1 MASKSLVSRPGR
13 RRFVKIAAATSAALA
28 FPYIRTSYAAGSLS
42 LGFWD
47 HWVPKANDTL
57 TKLCM
62 DWGKKEKV
70 DLKIDYIT
78 SQGNKNMLTITA
90 ESQARSGHDILAH
103 PAWYALT
110 YAKQLEPLDDVMHP
124 LIKKYG
130 KVSPA
135 AEFLCKSGG
144 KWIAVPAVTGTQV
157 KPPCARL
164 DLFKQ
169 HAGIDILE
177 MYPVD
182 KAPTKAADN
191 WTWETMLKAA
201 EKLQKAGS
209 PIGLGLGQTTDSIDW
224 VGAMFASF
232 GADLVDAKGNI
243 IVKKNE
249 AVKHVLEYSQRLVK
263 TMPEDVFAWDDASN
277 NKYIISG
284 QGSMIMNPPSAYAVA
299 KRDNPKV
306 AEQLYTFEMP
316 RGPKGRYAPYLPFLW
331 ALWSFSKN
339 KSAGKALL
347 AHLLQRENVEKL
359 VDASIGY
366 DIPSFESMRNFKI
379 WEQVGP
385 PKGTVYHYPPHKD
398 QIVWMACAPAPA
410 AMAQQM
416 YTQSIMT
423 KMIAQ
428 CTQAGKSITATIDWA
443 ASELEG
449 YQRT

>member
-28 FPYIRTSYAAGSLS
+28 FPYIRTSYAAGSLA

-110 YAKQLEPLDDVMHP
+110 YAKQLEPLDDVMNP

-130 KVSPA
+130 KVAPA

-169 HAGIDILE
+169 HAGLDILE
-177 MYPVD
+177 MYPVN

-191 WTWETMLKAA
+191 WTWDTMLKAA

-243 IVKKNE
+243 IVKKND

-263 TMPEDVFAWDDASN
+263 AMPQDVFAWDDASN

-316 RGPKGRYAPYLPFLW
+316 KGPKGRYAPYLPFLW

-359 VDASIGY
+359 VNASIGY
-366 DIPSFESMRNFKI
+366 DIPSFESMRNFKV
-379 WEQVGP
+379 WEEISP
-385 PKGTVYHYPPHKD
+385 PKGTVFHYPPHKD
-398 QIVWMACAPAPA
+398 QVVWMACAPAPA

-428 CTQAGKSITATIDWA
+428 CTQAGKTIAQTIDWA

>member
-1 MASKSLVSRPGR
+1 MSRRPFTR
-13 RRFVKIAAATSAALA
+13 RRFLGTTAAASAATIG
-28 FPYIRTSYAAGSLS
+28 FPYIRTSHAAGSLA

-47 HWVPKANDTL
+47 HWVPGANDTL
-57 TKLCM
+57 TKLCQ

-70 DLKIDYIT
+70 DVKIDYIT

-110 YAKQLEPLDDVMHP
+110 YARQLEPLDDVMNP

-130 KVSPA
+130 KVASA

-177 MYPVD
+177 MYPVN
-182 KAPTKAADN
+182 KPRTAAAEKWN
-191 WTWETMLKAA
+191 WDTMVTAA
-201 EKLQKAGS
+201 EKLFKAGS

-224 VGAMFASF
+224 VGALFHSY
-232 GADLVDAKGNI
+232 GADLVDAKGNTT
-243 IVKKNE
+243 VKTD
-249 AVKHVLEYSQRLVK
+249 AVKQVLEYSKRLVK
-263 TMPEDVFAWDDASN
+263 VMPGDVFAWDDASN
-277 NKYIISG
+277 NKYLISG

-306 AEQLYTFEMP
+306 AAQCYTFEMP
-316 RGPKGRYAPYLPFLW
+316 AGPKGRYAPFLPFLW
-331 ALWSFSKN
+331 ALWGFSKN
-339 KSAGKALL
+339 KSAGKSLL
-347 AHLLQRENVEKL
+347 AHLLERENVEKI
-359 VDASIGY
+359 VNASIGY

-379 WEQVGP
+379 WEEVAP
-385 PKGTVYHYPPHKD
+385 PQGTVYHYPPRD
-398 QIVWMACAPAPA
+398 GRQVTWMACAPAPA
-410 AMAQQM
+410 AIAQQM

-423 KMIAQ
+423 KMIAKY
-428 CTQAGKSITATIDWA
+428 TQGGETMDKVLGWA

-449 YQRT
+449 YQRS